1 MRMEKDQ
8 NQQKPSYT
16 VCPKCKQKISGSQQE
31 AVDHDKNCSQKMVLN
46 EVLPPHPDL
55 MNG

>member
-1 MRMEKDQ
+1 MEKDQ